1 MKEKEM
7 YEKQSQCDKQYIRQ
21 PKKPEVKKYRYHSES
36 EIENKPEAYYNYS
49 YDKSDGKPLLPK
61 KKIKRN
67 RRNLRRGR
75 RRGRQG

>member
-1 MKEKEM
+1 MKEKEI

-67 RRNLRRGR
+67 RRSLRRGR